1 MGAFWQLEGDRVVR
15 SKERQKS
22 NALSLKATHDGLVAR
37 ALWDQD
43 LGENQ
48 TTARDP
54 QSQSQ
59 GRRLCPEGH
68 SVLRKLRQAV
78 YGNPNRS
85 HRRTGKVKYVCK
97 TAIKYGRQ
105 CSCGQWSVTEEEV
118 LPFVVQRLVKGLEKR
133 AINEA
138 NMTPSGRPEQP
149 SAIVNL
155 QRKFAEIEKKLD
167 RKRNGF

>member
-1 MGAFWQLEGDRVVR
+1 MKRRRETHNRSHKEGGYV
-15 SKERQKS
+15 
-22 NALSLKATHDGLVAR
+22 LKGILYCGNCGKP
-37 ALWDQD
+37 L
-43 LGENQ
+43 
-48 TTARDP
+48 
-54 QSQSQ
+54 
-59 GRRLCPEGH
+59 
-68 SVLRKLRQAV
+68 

-138 NMTPSGRPEQP
+138 NMTPSGRQSSPAADCELAAQ
-149 SAIVNL
+149 ICRN
-155 QRKFAEIEKKLD
+155 REEIGRE
-167 RKRNGF
+167 RNGF